1 MLGNSV
7 FIIAAF
13 IVVISVIVA
22 IHEYGHYI
30 VGRWC
35 GIHAE
40 TFSLGFG
47 KVLFSRTDKHGTK
60 WQVAALP
67 FGGYVKFL
75 GDANAASYGSTEVAP
90 EVNPRN
96 TMHGAPLW
104 ARTATVAAGPIF
116 NFILA
121 IAIWAGY
128 LLYEGKP
135 TEDLVFEA
143 DYAMPARFASELK
156 AGDQIISIGGIP
168 VGEEG
173 QELEIAPRIDYEVI
187 RDGQTMTVQGPY
199 LVPPRASGVAPR
211 SAADRAGIKIDDV
224 IVAANGQ
231 EIWGFG
237 DVVEVV
243 NVAEGEPIALT
254 VWRAGD
260 ELDFTLA
267 PRRTDLPLADGGF
280 ETRWLIGITGTEFF
294 ESAKEPYGVWEA
306 VNDGTS
312 QLWLRLKTTVSAL
325 GHVIVG
331 DISTCNLSGPV
342 GIAQMSGA
350 VAQQGTLNFVL
361 LIASISAGIGLMN
374 LFPIPMLDGGHL
386 VFYAYEAVFRRKMN
400 DRILNG
406 LMIVGVSIVGSFM
419 VFAIF
424 NDLFLC
430 P

>member
-13 IVVISVIVA
+13 VVVISIIVA

-40 TFSLGFG
+40 TFSIGFG
-47 KVLFSRTDKHGTK
+47 KVLFSRVDKHGTK
-60 WQVAALP
+60 WQIAALP

-75 GDANAASYGSTEVAP
+75 GDANAASYGSEEVAP

-104 ARTATVAAGPIF
+104 ARAATVAAGPIF

-121 IAIWAGY
+121 IAIWAGF

-135 TEDLVFEA
+135 TEALIFEA
-143 DYAMPARFASELK
+143 DYAMPERFQSELEF
-156 AGDQIISIGGIP
+156 GDQITSIGGVP
-168 VGEEG
+168 VDERDGT
-173 QELEIAPRIDYEVI
+173 LPIAPRIDYEVI
-187 RDGQTMTVQGPY
+187 RDGETVIVQGPY
-199 LVPPRASGVAPR
+199 PILPRVAGLNPR
-211 SAADRAGIKIDDV
+211 SAADRAGLKIDDV
-224 IVAANGQ
+224 ILAVNGT

-237 DVVEVV
+237 DIVTAV
-243 NVAEGEPIALT
+243 NAAEGTPLDLK
-254 VWRAGD
+254 VWRAGE
-260 ELDFTLA
+260 ELQFTLA

-280 ETRWLIGITGTEFF
+280 ETRWLIGITGEEFF
-294 ESAKEPYGVWEA
+294 ERATEPYGLWGA
-306 VNDGTS
+306 IKDGST
-312 QLWLRLKTTVSAL
+312 QLWFRLTTTISAL
-325 GHVIVG
+325 THVITG

-342 GIAQMSGA
+342 GIAQMSGS
-350 VAQQGTLNFVL
+350 VAQQGTQNFVL
-361 LIASISAGIGLMN
+361 LIAAISAGIGLMN

-400 DRILNG
+400 ERVLSG
-406 LMIVGVSIVGSFM
+406 LMIVGIAIVGTFM
-419 VFAIF
+419 IFAIF